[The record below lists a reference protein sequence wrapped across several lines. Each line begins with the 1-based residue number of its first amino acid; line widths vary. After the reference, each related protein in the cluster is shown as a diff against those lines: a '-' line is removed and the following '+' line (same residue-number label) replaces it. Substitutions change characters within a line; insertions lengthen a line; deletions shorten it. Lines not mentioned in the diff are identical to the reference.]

1 MTPEIQCSVVS
12 KKCHN
17 PSENSPA
24 GCRRRRAAGARA
36 ALRPAARA
44 TARGLG
50 ALLNFGVTSPVDH
63 FRSTNESEIHTSTFP
78 NRLLTKCGQKA
89 NLKNEHFE
97 RRVRDAYHLHKI
109 EIPHF
114 KTIFQLCF
122 QMSNYAASPIASS
135 REGEALRLALGA
147 HSPMVLS

>member
-1 MTPEIQCSVVS
+1 MLCGLQKMSQSERKLACRL
-12 KKCHN
+12 
-17 PSENSPA
+17 PSSPS
-24 GCRRRRAAGARA
+24 RRSTCGV
-36 ALRPAARA
+36 AARSSRHCA
-44 TARGLG
+44 GPRRTS
-50 ALLNFGVTSPVDH
+50 LNFGVTSPVDH

-122 QMSNYAASPIASS
+122 QMSSYAASPIASS